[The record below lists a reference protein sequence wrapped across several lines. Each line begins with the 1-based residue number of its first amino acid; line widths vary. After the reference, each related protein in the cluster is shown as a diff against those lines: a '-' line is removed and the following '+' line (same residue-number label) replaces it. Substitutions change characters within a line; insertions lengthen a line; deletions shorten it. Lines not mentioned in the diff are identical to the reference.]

1 MPTPD
6 QTERGWSVTMHDGQ
20 VIIRVSLGH
29 EIAARTGTFTPAEA
43 IDLADEIKGLF
54 WEGSR

>member
-1 MPTPD
+1 
-6 QTERGWSVTMHDGQ
+6 MHDGQ